1 MVQTK
6 KPAVREAILE
16 AAFGLFG
23 ERGYAATTIAM
34 IAGRA
39 GVSSANVYVYFPS
52 KFDVV
57 VTLYD
62 PWFRAQV
69 TALRGTVEAQDS
81 PRARLTALLHGLWYD
96 IPRAENGFANCFME
110 AISTLAPG
118 DRYESGLLRW
128 AETQVGLMLRLALP
142 ETHGPAATLVARIA
156 LMAFD
161 GFAIGRK
168 LRPDAPCDDAA
179 IDQMVALL
187 LAPVAAHAA

>member
-62 PWFRAQV
+62 PWFRARV
-69 TALRGTVEAQDS
+69 TALRGAIEALDA
-81 PRARLTALLHGLWYD
+81 PGERLTAMLHGLWYD
-96 IPRAENGFANCFME
+96 IPQAGNGFANCFME
-110 AISTLAPG
+110 AISTLAPE
-118 DRYESGLLRW
+118 DRYESALLRW
-128 AETQVGLMLRLALP
+128 AETQVSMMLRRALP
-142 ETHGPAATLVARIA
+142 ETDGTAALLVARIV

-179 IDQMVALL
+179 INQMVTLL
-187 LAPVAAHAA
+187 LAPLAAHAA